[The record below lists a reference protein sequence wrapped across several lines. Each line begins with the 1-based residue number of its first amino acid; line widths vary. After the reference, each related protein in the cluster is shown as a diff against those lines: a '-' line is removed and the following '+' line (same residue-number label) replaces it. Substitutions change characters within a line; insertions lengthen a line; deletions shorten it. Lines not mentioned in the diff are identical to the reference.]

1 MMRAR
6 KLRSQLRSQFTSL
19 LLTGLCLSI
28 VAVAP
33 AWGVDDP
40 ETLGPW
46 KVGHRETNVLS
57 PPHLPV
63 GARPL
68 SELVRV
74 TIGGINP

>member
-1 MMRAR
+1 MRAR
-6 KLRSQLRSQFTSL
+6 TFRSQFTSL
-19 LLTGLCLSI
+19 AITGLCLSI

-63 GARPL
+63 GAR
-68 SELVRV
+68 
-74 TIGGINP
+74 IFFDI